1 MAKVVVIGIPGEKE
15 LWLADLGAGTVTK
28 LPAAKSGALA
38 DAQKLRAGGAHI
50 HKGVDLAV
58 VVASKEAVAAGQ
70 FSE

>member
-38 DAQKLRAGGAHI
+38 EAQKLRTAGAHI

-70 FSE
+70 FAE